1 MLGPLQQQNGMT
13 ANFVFPTPKESAQY
27 VRRDLNQ
34 EAFCKISSHVGD
46 VDNDPHTPKSD
57 NKTRKQ

>member
-1 MLGPLQQQNGMT
+1 MT

-57 NKTRKQ
+57 NKNRK